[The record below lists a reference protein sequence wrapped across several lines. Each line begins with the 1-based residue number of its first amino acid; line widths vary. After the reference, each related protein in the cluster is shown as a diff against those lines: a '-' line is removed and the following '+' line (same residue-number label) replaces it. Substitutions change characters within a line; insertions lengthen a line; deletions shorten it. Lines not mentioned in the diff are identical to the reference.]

1 VPRARTAARRRRQLR
16 TGSSAAIRSAVLA
29 GAGPALLSELVI
41 AEDLTRRTLV
51 EVPLADVDLRRTL
64 RAVWR
69 AAERPTGQAAVLLGH
84 ATGQRPPRAMRQ
96 VGPTP

>member
-1 VPRARTAARRRRQLR
+1 LR
-16 TGSSAAIRSAVLA
+16 IEDDRIAEAWLFSTRSAVLA

-51 EVPLADVDLRRTL
+51 EVPLVDVDLGRTL

-69 AAERPTGQAAVLLGH
+69 AAERPTGQAAALLGH
-84 ATGQRPPRAMRQ
+84 AARGRPPRAMRR